1 MTNNNGNSTWVMYLV
16 GVLVSLTLFVALPA
30 LAANMIN
37 NDRIREEQDREIR
50 KEISEVKDVLNN
62 KLDRISSDVAYI
74 KARVK

>member
-1 MTNNNGNSTWVMYLV
+1 MTTNNGNSKWVMYLV

-30 LAANMIN
+30 LAANIIN